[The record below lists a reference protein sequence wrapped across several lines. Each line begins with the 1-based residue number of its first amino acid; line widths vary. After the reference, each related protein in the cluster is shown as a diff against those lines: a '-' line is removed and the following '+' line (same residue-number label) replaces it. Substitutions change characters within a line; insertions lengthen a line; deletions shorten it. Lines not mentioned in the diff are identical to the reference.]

1 MPAFSPRSMSD
12 FPRVILRQKAIE
24 AVKRFHPWIF
34 SGAIEQTPPN
44 LTEGDFVDVH
54 SKGGDYLATGLYNG
68 GNIAIRI
75 FSFEPVSSLEKL
87 FLDKFQQ
94 AYSLRQQIGLVDNP
108 MTNCYRLINAEG
120 DGVPGLIVDYYNG
133 TAVIQAHSL
142 GIHRQRDIIVKS
154 LRQVCGD
161 KLKAVY
167 DKSEAIL
174 PSLKQEMG
182 ARYLFGS
189 RDDQEIMEYGHRF
202 LVDWEEGQKTGFFLD
217 QRENRL
223 LLDKYVRDKKVLNTF
238 CYSGGFSLYAM
249 RAGAKEVHSVDS
261 SSKAMQLMAE
271 NLILNGENEGIHRDF
286 TADVFN
292 FLKNS
297 DSDYEVIILDPPA
310 FAKGLSARHQAVMAY
325 RRLNLQ
331 AFNKLKRGGILFTF
345 SCSQVVTPEHFSGA
359 VTAAAIDSGRNIRI
373 LHHLRQPADHPVNIY
388 HPEGLYLKGLVLS
401 VE

>member
-1 MPAFSPRSMSD
+1 MSD

-34 SGAIEQTPPN
+34 SGAVKQTPSS
-44 LTEGDFVDVH
+44 LTEGDFVDVY
-54 SKGGDYLATGLYNG
+54 SEGGDYLATGLYNG

-75 FSFEPVSSLEKL
+75 FSFEPVSSLEEL
-87 FLDKFQQ
+87 FLNKFQQ
-94 AYSLRQQIGLVDNP
+94 AYRLRQQIGLVDNP
-108 MTNCYRLINAEG
+108 TTNCYRLVNAEG
-120 DGVPGLIVDYYNG
+120 DGIPSLIVDYYNG

-154 LRQVCGD
+154 LQQVCGD
-161 KLKAVY
+161 KLTAVY
-167 DKSEAIL
+167 DKSAAIL
-174 PSLKQEMG
+174 PSLKHETG
-182 ARYLFGS
+182 DRYLFGS
-189 RDDQEIMEYGHRF
+189 SGDREIMEYGHRF

-223 LLDKYVRDKKVLNTF
+223 LLNKYVRDKKVLNAF
-238 CYSGGFSLYAM
+238 CYSGGFSIYAM
-249 RAGAKEVHSVDS
+249 EAGASEVHSVDS
-261 SSKAMQLMAE
+261 SSTAIQLMAE
-271 NLILNGENEGIHRDF
+271 NLALNGENTGINRDF

-292 FLKNS
+292 FLKHS
-297 DSDYEVIILDPPA
+297 DDDYDVIILDPPA